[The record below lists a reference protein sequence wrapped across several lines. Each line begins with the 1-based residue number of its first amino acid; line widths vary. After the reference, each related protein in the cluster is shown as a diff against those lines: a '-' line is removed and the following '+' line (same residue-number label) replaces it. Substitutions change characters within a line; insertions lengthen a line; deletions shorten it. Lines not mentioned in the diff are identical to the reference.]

1 MYIKVYYNNM
11 NKKLPYDIISNIY
24 SYDDTYKN
32 FFLENILIDL
42 KYKIYNIR
50 FYIHSETKNIL
61 ILYKNQIFIH
71 CDNLEKP
78 NFVSTCIFNNKFPIF
93 ENNDEIKNYP
103 EFILVKNPNDEQKN
117 KIIQFIENKY
127 SKTFH
132 PFIEIFF

>member
-50 FYIHSETKNIL
+50 FKTNIV
-61 ILYKNQIFIH
+61 
-71 CDNLEKP
+71 
-78 NFVSTCIFNNKFPIF
+78 NFVF
-93 ENNDEIKNYP
+93 
-103 EFILVKNPNDEQKN
+103 
-117 KIIQFIENKY
+117 
-127 SKTFH
+127 
-132 PFIEIFF
+132 